1 MDEAHENQ
9 HLELMQGKTCSREA
23 VKKRQASAHLENTCE
38 HDMVFLRRMLFLTS
52 AVAVVALLTA
62 AAALSLAISGLP
74 IKVSAVVRCLANQVL
89 ARMRTMVIVVEH
101 VRRNDFSVSPCG
113 YVMTG
118 YFLKQL

>member
-1 MDEAHENQ
+1 
-9 HLELMQGKTCSREA
+9 
-23 VKKRQASAHLENTCE
+23 
-38 HDMVFLRRMLFLTS
+38 MLFLTS

-62 AAALSLAISGLP
+62 VAALSLAISALP

-89 ARMRTMVIVVEH
+89 ARMRSMVVIVEH
-101 VRRNDFSVSPCG
+101 VGRNDFSVSPCG